1 MDIKGFKNLLFT
13 KAKNEEITIVGL
25 DTSSSSENYMM
36 SYAIDRAAIQLMK
49 EHGFKFQYNF
59 SSKKDQDTY
68 NKKYSTEYSKRSAE
82 IRAGGYKIYTSLN
95 PKIQKRLQKSVSK
108 TLSTFTEKSKKTK
121 ICIAECCHVYR
132 QRNTICGCRGGWQNT
147 ERPV

>member
-1 MDIKGFKNLLFT
+1 MKLAKEKQLQVLNNMLEQGYITKKQFN

-59 SSKKDQDTY
+59 SSKKEQDTY
-68 NKKYSTEYSKRSAE
+68 NKKYSTEYSKRSA
-82 IRAGGYKIYTSLN
+82 
-95 PKIQKRLQKSVSK
+95 
-108 TLSTFTEKSKKTK
+108 
-121 ICIAECCHVYR
+121 
-132 QRNTICGCRGGWQNT
+132 
-147 ERPV
+147 

>member
-1 MDIKGFKNLLFT
+1 MFN

-59 SSKKDQDTY
+59 SSKKEQDTY

-82 IRAGGYKIYTSLN
+82 IRLLRRKVKKRKNMRYRVPPCVLTMKLN
-95 PKIQKRLQKSVSK
+95 M
-108 TLSTFTEKSKKTK
+108 
-121 ICIAECCHVYR
+121 
-132 QRNTICGCRGGWQNT
+132 
-147 ERPV
+147 